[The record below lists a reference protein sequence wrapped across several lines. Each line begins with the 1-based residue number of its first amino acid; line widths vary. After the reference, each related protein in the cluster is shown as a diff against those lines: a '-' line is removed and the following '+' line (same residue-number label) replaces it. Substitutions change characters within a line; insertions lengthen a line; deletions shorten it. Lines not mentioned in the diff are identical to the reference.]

1 MVLNSPDPP
10 GNDRNR
16 PTGTQAAGAAAQ
28 RGSGA
33 GNQARQSAD
42 QTTNQAQQKASQAV
56 DQVQQKASQA
66 ADQVQDKAGQVA
78 DQARQQATAQL
89 ASQKERATGGLGTVA
104 HAMRETGDHLRDQD
118 QDTVAGYADQA
129 ADQVERLATY
139 LRQRNV
145 NELIGDAQDFA
156 RRQPALFLTGAFA
169 LGVLGARFL
178 KSSSQPQDTGQSHP
192 GSQYPA
198 PRYPASAA
206 AGGWRTGYRAGSY
219 TRPYGAPPYTQG
231 RDWSGAGEPA
241 TAGPAALTGGS
252 APLPTAPD
260 WDRDTTTPRQRE
272 GHDAGT

>member
-1 MVLNSPDPP
+1 MTNSPDPAA
-10 GNDRNR
+10 RNQR
-16 PTGTQAAGAAAQ
+16 PTTG
-28 RGSGA
+28 GA
-33 GNQARQSAD
+33 GRQGDAGD
-42 QTTNQAQQKASQAV
+42 QRQQKASQAV

-78 DQARQQATAQL
+78 DQARQQATTQL

-118 QDTVAGYADQA
+118 QDTIAGYADQA
-129 ADQVERLATY
+129 ADQIERLADY
-139 LRQRNV
+139 LRHRNV

-178 KSSSQPQDTGQSHP
+178 KSSSPSQGTGSR
-192 GSQYPA
+192 YPDAPHSA
-198 PRYPASAA
+198 PRYPTAA
-206 AGGWRTGYRAGSY
+206 AGGWRTGYRSGSHM
-219 TRPYGAPPYTQG
+219 RPYGAPPFTAG

-241 TAGPAALTGGS
+241 TAGPDAVTGGS
-252 APLPTAPD
+252 APLPTATD
-260 WDRDTTTPRQRE
+260 WERDATTSRQRE